1 MSNADLESITHLQIR
16 MPAAICG
23 AFYAPTLAAGW
34 QHALTLPREI
44 TWSDGRLLQ
53 NPLPEFVDNSMVEI
67 YINDGEYVM
76 TSRFYFPE
84 KNARNFNIHRLF
96 VLKKVGGCYMSA
108 LL

>member
-1 MSNADLESITHLQIR
+1 
-16 MPAAICG
+16 
-23 AFYAPTLAAGW
+23 
-34 QHALTLPREI
+34 
-44 TWSDGRLLQ
+44 
-53 NPLPEFVDNSMVEI
+53 MVEI

-76 TSRFYFPE
+76 TSRFYLPE

>member
-1 MSNADLESITHLQIR
+1 MIDADCLVQIST
-16 MPAAICG
+16 G
-23 AFYAPTLAAGW
+23 EEAFYARYETGIFDFSITEGAG
-34 QHALTLPREI
+34 R
-44 TWSDGRLLQ
+44 GRRSRKIRIRDLRRIRLI
-53 NPLPEFVDNSMVEI
+53 VDNSMVEI

-96 VLKKVGGCYMSA
+96 VLKKVGGCCMSA